1 MYLGEEEHIRKNIRE
16 RSSQIDNIFQ
26 HFDIRNLV
34 FMDTKVFG
42 KIADMQKQIVEDVEK
57 LSSFPLVITDEG
69 KDLAK
74 FAHLARLYQ
83 EFLYIEHI
91 VLTRLNVSFKE
102 ANIDEKGAG
111 AVGKCSGENE
121 DC

>member
-16 RSSQIDNIFQ
+16 RRSQIDNIFQ

-83 EFLYIEHI
+83 EFRYI
-91 VLTRLNVSFKE
+91 
-102 ANIDEKGAG
+102 
-111 AVGKCSGENE
+111 
-121 DC
+121 

>member
-16 RSSQIDNIFQ
+16 RSSQIDDIFQ

-42 KIADMQKQIVEDVEK
+42 KIAELQEQIVEDVEK

-74 FAHLARLYQ
+74 FAHLARLYIISRIS
-83 EFLYIEHI
+83 LYIAH
-91 VLTRLNVSFKE
+91 S
-102 ANIDEKGAG
+102 A
-111 AVGKCSGENE
+111 
-121 DC
+121 